1 MRAMLV
7 DYDPGWP
14 GMFREIAAERRMLG
28 DPDWEIE
35 HIGSTAVPGMKAKPI
50 IDVAVRLVGVD
61 GLGDHLVRLEDAGWR
76 IGSGVRTHPV
86 LVFEPD
92 GIRTRI
98 AHFYPTEQWDAA
110 NQRILRDWLLTHP
123 DDAAHYLA
131 AKEAAVE
138 DAIAGRA
145 RYNTGKTAVIQEIV
159 DRARAARGLASVP
172 VYDK

>member
-1 MRAMLV
+1 
-7 DYDPGWP
+7 
-14 GMFREIAAERRMLG
+14 MFREIAAELRMLG
-28 DPDWEIE
+28 DAAWEIE

-50 IDVAVRLVGVD
+50 IDVAVRLVDVNS
-61 GLGDHLVRLEDAGWR
+61 LGDHLTRLEEAGWA

-92 GIRTRI
+92 GIRTCI
-98 AHFYPTEQWDAA
+98 AHFFPTEQWDAA

-123 DDAAHYLA
+123 DDAIRYRA
-131 AKEAAVE
+131 AKEAAAE

-145 RYNTGKTAVIQEIV
+145 RYNAGKTAVIQEIV
-159 DRARAARGLASVP
+159 DRARAVRGLAPVP